1 MCTSLGGQAIR
12 RATSPASDIE
22 RATKLIASRGSG
34 GSNYVA
40 REVHRTNLSASTVF
54 ECLASGQALIASTA
68 LDPGLAKDQYL
79 KFIRSSALTPTTSPA
94 QPNPAPNISRGNSPD
109 PLGGRGGIEGWK
121 AELSA

>member
-1 MCTSLGGQAIR
+1 MRTSLGGEAIR

-68 LDPGLAKDQYL
+68 LGPGLGKDQYL
-79 KFIRSSALTPTTSPA
+79 KIICADPNHVPGAAKPSAEHIVRH
-94 QPNPAPNISRGNSPD
+94 QP
-109 PLGGRGGIEGWK
+109 
-121 AELSA
+121 